1 MIAVLVNRIDERK
14 SDSISHIFRSLWNQ
28 PQNIKTPRFHYLIT
42 ASRFLF
48 LRTVFSLFYHS
59 LEYLQFCSK
68 GFARKNLPKI
78 KEPFQSIPKITSFL
92 ERIEKKESFILPKL
106 DSVQILFSSSSTFL
120 QLKQHLLSL
129 LLRSPNKITRAKF
142 EYSRLYGEIPPFWTT
157 LAAD

>member
-1 MIAVLVNRIDERK
+1 MKEKAIPLVTY
-14 SDSISHIFRSLWNQ
+14 SISRAETLFKPATS
-28 PQNIKTPRFHYLIT
+28 IKTPRFHYLIT

-59 LEYLQFCSK
+59 LEYSQFCSK

-106 DSVQILFSSSSTFL
+106 DSVQILFSSPSTFL
-120 QLKQHLLSL
+120 QLKQHLLPL

-142 EYSRLYGEIPPFWTT
+142 EYSRLYGEIPPFWTK